1 MVLQYGINFTAS
13 DMKSILERNNVQQN
27 GIRTWRRTF
36 GGAGLGYAA
45 HRDTLTQD
53 YADVISQAYK
63 SNMAQQNAIMGAGL
77 NLGAARDALAM
88 SRQELQK
95 TYDAYRQNFA
105 KTMADTTTAYTTE
118 LDTIEGALTDRA
130 TNFAA
135 LYKSAYDYL
144 SEELANATFAKDAT
158 DYLSN
163 YNLSWLKDENGN
175 VLPWNILS
183 GQLFED
189 GVLTDKGAQFFD
201 AMFNATPGGYN
212 TISADGKDATT
223 TRNFQQWLSDTN
235 ADLYEWQAGQD
246 NFNYNLAG
254 TNFGTANVL
263 TGREST
269 DFKYGPYE
277 YARVS
282 ELLPKLNV
290 STGVTEKLT
299 AAKDA
304 FAKYEEDGERIKER
318 DKRNTGTAASN
329 ASDTRE
335 GWGGSGPKARDT
347 WNSYLVE
354 YNANTVDALSALH
367 QSLGTEGLSAFNQE
381 YKALINEYTALYEQ
395 ARDAEYYDEETV
407 NKLNDWRNRLLDA
420 VKTFTEERAAKR
432 KKISGL

>member
-1 MVLQYGINFTAS
+1 MALQYGINFTAS
-13 DMKSILERNNVQQN
+13 DMKSILERNDVQQN
-27 GIRTWRRTF
+27 GIRTWRRAF

-45 HRDTLTQD
+45 HRDALTQD

-95 TYDAYRQNFA
+95 TYDTYRQNFA

-130 TNFAA
+130 ANFAA

-175 VLPWNILS
+175 ILPWNTLS

-189 GVLTDKGAQFFD
+189 GVLTDKGMQFFD

-212 TISADGKDATT
+212 TISADGKDVTT

-235 ADLYEWQAGQD
+235 ADLYAWQAGQD

-282 ELLPKLNV
+282 EILPKFNI
-290 STGVTEKLT
+290 STAVTEKLT
-299 AAKDA
+299 AAKTA
-304 FAKYEEDGERIKER
+304 F
-318 DKRNTGTAASN
+318 DKKKSNEQLSEGMFSGTMLEN
-329 ASDTRE
+329 HVNKTD
-335 GWGGSGPKARDT
+335 PIFVQDDKIARDA
-347 WNSYLVE
+347 WSSYLVE
-354 YNANTVDALSALH
+354 YNTNTFDALSALH

-395 ARDAEYYDEETV
+395 ARNAEYYDEKTV
-407 NKLNDWRNRLLDA
+407 DKLNDWRNRLLDA

-432 KKISGL
+432 KKTSGF